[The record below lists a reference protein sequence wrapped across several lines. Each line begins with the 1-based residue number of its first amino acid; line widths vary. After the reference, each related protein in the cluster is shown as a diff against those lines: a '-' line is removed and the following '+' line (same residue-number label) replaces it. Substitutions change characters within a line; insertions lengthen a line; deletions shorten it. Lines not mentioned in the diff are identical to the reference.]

1 MLNHSPPVA
10 HELALA
16 TAMKNASLFSAE
28 YQPFSTFVLRHRMAQ
43 EVGMRSL
50 LVLPLIVLGLV
61 GCAGP
66 RVTLFSLTAPAG
78 AECPLKLATGKTYVI
93 NAVQPLTL
101 TTCLANGWLEGRAGD
116 RKIWVNLATVATLQE
131 APELPS
137 SGASGE
143 GGLRLKP

>member
-1 MLNHSPPVA
+1 MLN
-10 HELALA
+10 
-16 TAMKNASLFSAE
+16 
-28 YQPFSTFVLRHRMAQ
+28 RMAL

-50 LVLPLIVLGLV
+50 LVFPLIVLALI

-116 RKIWVNLATVATLQE
+116 RKIWVNLATVAMLQE

-137 SGASGE
+137 PSALGE
-143 GGLRLKP
+143 GGLQRKPQHGNVLREQP

>member
-1 MLNHSPPVA
+1 MLN
-10 HELALA
+10 
-16 TAMKNASLFSAE
+16 
-28 YQPFSTFVLRHRMAQ
+28 RMVQ

-50 LVLPLIVLGLV
+50 LVLPLITLALV

-66 RVTLFSLTAPAG
+66 RVTLFSLTTPAG

-93 NAVQPLTL
+93 NAVQSLTL

-131 APELPS
+131 APEPPS

-143 GGLRLKP
+143 GGLRFKPQHGNAWREQP

>member
-1 MLNHSPPVA
+1 MLN
-10 HELALA
+10 
-16 TAMKNASLFSAE
+16 
-28 YQPFSTFVLRHRMAQ
+28 RMAQ

-50 LVLPLIVLGLV
+50 LVFPLIVLALI

-78 AECPLKLATGKTYVI
+78 AECPLKLAPGKTYVI

-116 RKIWVNLATVATLQE
+116 RKIWVNLATVAMLQE

-137 SGASGE
+137 PSAWGE
-143 GGLRLKP
+143 GGLQRKPQHGNAWREQP